1 MLVLSRAMNER
12 IMIGKDIVVTVVAVF
27 GDKVRIGI
35 EAPLYVMVDREEVRL
50 RRGQDRKEAQA

>member
-1 MLVLSRAMNER
+1 
-12 IMIGKDIVVTVVAVF
+12 MIGKDIVVTVVAVF

-50 RRGQDRKEAQA
+50 RREQDRKEAQK